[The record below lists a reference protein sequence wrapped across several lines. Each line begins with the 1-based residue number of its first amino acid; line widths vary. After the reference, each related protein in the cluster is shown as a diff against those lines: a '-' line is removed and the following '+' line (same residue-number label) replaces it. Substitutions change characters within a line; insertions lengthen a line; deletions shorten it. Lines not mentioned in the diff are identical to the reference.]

1 MDCLCSFG
9 GRSTHHRPV
18 HQWDVGW
25 DRADGR
31 VSHRS
36 VVCFSPGIQITADDS
51 FWLYCLDGGVAGGNW
66 YKENLGIGLN
76 NLIEKKD
83 PKGPRNL

>member
-1 MDCLCSFG
+1 
-9 GRSTHHRPV
+9 
-18 HQWDVGW
+18 
-25 DRADGR
+25 
-31 VSHRS
+31 

-66 YKENLGIGLN
+66 YKENLGIRLN